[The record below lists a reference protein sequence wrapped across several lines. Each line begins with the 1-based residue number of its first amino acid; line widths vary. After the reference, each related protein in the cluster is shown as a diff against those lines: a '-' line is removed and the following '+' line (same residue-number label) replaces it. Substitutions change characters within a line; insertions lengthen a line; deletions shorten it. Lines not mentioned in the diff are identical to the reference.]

1 MKVLL
6 EIVAGCQAGRGI
18 VLDEMDVVRVGR
30 SAPAEMEVPG
40 DPKLAP
46 QHFSIACLMGECR
59 LQALDAAEPVLVNGD
74 AAREAELS
82 SGDQVLAGST
92 LFRVLAIPSSLEAHL
107 AGLASRVKKGR
118 SLRLLSLIATQPLN
132 VYALLD
138 GARSARVLELLR
150 ASGERFERLDEGRAP
165 YLAAIPPRSPLL
177 DSLVAEGWGA
187 GWGLFLTS
195 RRPFGETCHHFR
207 QILVAVTDDGR
218 QLDFRFY
225 DPRVLRAFLP
235 TSNAEQAAVLFG
247 PVSSFFAED
256 ENPDRVLRFTWQ
268 ADGARCNI
276 LPLRAQAAE
285 AG

>member
-30 SAPAEMEVPG
+30 SAPAEMQVPG
-40 DPKLAP
+40 DPTLAP

-59 LQALDAAEPVLVNGD
+59 LQALDAAHAVLVNGD

-138 GARSARVLELLR
+138 GARSPRVLELLR

-235 TSNAEQAAVLFG
+235 TCDVEQAAVLFG

-285 AG
+285 AS